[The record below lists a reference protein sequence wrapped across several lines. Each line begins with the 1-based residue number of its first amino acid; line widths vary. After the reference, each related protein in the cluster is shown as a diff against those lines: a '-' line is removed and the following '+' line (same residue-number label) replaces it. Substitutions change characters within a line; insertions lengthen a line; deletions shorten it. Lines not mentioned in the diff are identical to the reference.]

1 MRAKDIMQDKLIS
14 IHPEDKIRTAVR
26 KMIENDISGI
36 PVVDSNLKLL
46 GIVTETDILNY
57 GKLKAMPDY
66 LELLE
71 VILYRQTPE
80 TFKEELLA
88 TLDEE
93 VEKVMNSDAITV
105 DPQTPVGE
113 VSMIMTDRDINRV
126 MVVENEKVIGVI
138 SRKDILVKIINLIED

>member
-93 VEKVMNSDAITV
+93 VEKVMNPDAITV